1 MSSNLV
7 VKGNTTVCGIEVPIV
22 YGGFGKDQKVMLA
35 KTVAEI
41 HNIELKVVNQNIKRH
56 IKDGYFKEGVS
67 FIDLKKSVTS
77 SDPLLQL
84 GFSKQSI
91 ANSKNIY
98 LLSQQGYT
106 LLLKLMDSELALK
119 QYKEVIDE
127 YFKLK
132 EKAEKIEN
140 VENVT
145 GKDIER
151 LAIRMDGTFRRKR
164 ETSSITKMIGKGEL
178 PKGRYT
184 YKQIT
189 NITYNILYGM
199 NAKEI
204 RDYLDLGQKD
214 NLRDY
219 LSQKDLEE
227 IREIEDEI
235 HFMEKKGNSWER
247 IYEELLEEYP
257 EKKKPEK
264 EKKSIMD
271 IKNGKRLVIGDSEV
285 RLLV

>member
-1 MSSNLV
+1 MSNLV

-35 KTVAEI
+35 KTIAEI

-106 LLLKLMDSELALK
+106 LLLKLMDSELAIK

-132 EKAEKIEN
+132 EKAEKIEK
-140 VENVT
+140 VT

-164 ETSSITKMIGKGEL
+164 ETSSITKMISKGEL
-178 PKGRYT
+178 PKGRKT
-184 YKQIT
+184 YKDVT
-189 NITYNILYGM
+189 NITYNILYNM

-235 HFMEKKGNSWER
+235 HFMEKKGYAWKN

-257 EKKKPEK
+257 EKRKPEK
-264 EKKSIMD
+264 TKKSIMD
-271 IKNGKRLVIGDSEV
+271 IKNSKRLVVGDKEIG
-285 RLLV
+285 LLG

>member
-1 MSSNLV
+1 MSNLV

-41 HNIELKVVNQNIKRH
+41 HNKKLGHINELINNNLQHFVYGID
-56 IKDGYFKEGVS
+56 IL
-67 FIDLKKSVTS
+67 DLKNDKNVALVLN
-77 SDPLLQL
+77 D
-84 GFSKQSI
+84 SKIFTRQSI
-91 ANSKNIY
+91 NASKNIY
-98 LLSQQGYT
+98 LLSQRGYT
-106 LLLKLMDSELALK
+106 LLLKLMDSELAMK

-127 YFKLK
+127 YFELK
-132 EKAEKIEN
+132 EIVKKIEN
-140 VENVT
+140 ILT

-151 LAIRMDGTFRRKR
+151 LVIRMDGTFRRKR
-164 ETSSITKMIGKGEL
+164 ETASITKMIGKGEL
-178 PKGRYT
+178 PKGRKT
-184 YKQIT
+184 YKDVT

-204 RDYLDLGQKD
+204 RDYLDLKQKD

-235 HFMEKKGNSWER
+235 HFMEKKGYSWEQ
-247 IYEELLEEYP
+247 IYEELLKEYP
-257 EKKKPEK
+257 EKRKPEK
-264 EKKSIMD
+264 AKKSIMD
-271 IKNGKRLVIGDSEV
+271 IKNSKRLVVGDSEI

>member
-1 MSSNLV
+1 MSNLV

-41 HNIELKVVNQNIKRH
+41 HNKKLGHINELINNNLQHFVYGID
-56 IKDGYFKEGVS
+56 IL
-67 FIDLKKSVTS
+67 DLKNDKNVALVLN
-77 SDPLLQL
+77 D
-84 GFSKQSI
+84 SKIFTRQSI
-91 ANSKNIY
+91 NASKNIY
-98 LLSQQGYT
+98 LLSQRGYT
-106 LLLKLMDSELALK
+106 LLLKLMDSELAMK

-127 YFKLK
+127 YFELK
-132 EKAEKIEN
+132 EIVKKIEN
-140 VENVT
+140 ILT

-151 LAIRMDGTFRRKR
+151 LVIRMDGTFRRKR
-164 ETSSITKMIGKGEL
+164 ETASITKMIGKGEL
-178 PKGRYT
+178 PKGRKT
-184 YKQIT
+184 YKDVT

-235 HFMEKKGNSWER
+235 HFMEKKGYSWKN
-247 IYEELLEEYP
+247 IYVELLEEYP
-257 EKKKPEK
+257 EKRKPEK
-264 EKKSIMD
+264 AKKSIMD
-271 IKNGKRLVIGDSEV
+271 IKNSKRLVVGDSEIK
-285 RLLV
+285 LLV

>member
-1 MSSNLV
+1 MSNLV

-41 HNIELKVVNQNIKRH
+41 HNKKLGHINELINNNLQHFVYGID
-56 IKDGYFKEGVS
+56 IL
-67 FIDLKKSVTS
+67 DLKNDKNVALVLN
-77 SDPLLQL
+77 D
-84 GFSKQSI
+84 SKIFTRQSI
-91 ANSKNIY
+91 NASKNIY
-98 LLSQQGYT
+98 LLSQRGYT
-106 LLLKLMDSELALK
+106 LLLKLMDSELAME

-132 EKAEKIEN
+132 EIVEKIEN
-140 VENVT
+140 ILT

-164 ETSSITKMIGKGEL
+164 ETSSITKMISKGEL
-178 PKGRYT
+178 PKGRKT
-184 YKQIT
+184 YKDVT
-189 NITYNILYGM
+189 NITYNILYNM

-235 HFMEKKGNSWER
+235 HFMEKKGNSWED
-247 IYEELLEEYP
+247 IYFDLLEEYP
-257 EKKKPEK
+257 EKRKPEK
-264 EKKSIMD
+264 AKKSIMD
-271 IKNGKRLVIGDSEV
+271 IKNSKRLVVGDKVIG
-285 RLLV
+285 LLG

>member
-1 MSSNLV
+1 MSNLV

-22 YGGFGKDQKVMLA
+22 YGGFGKNQKVMLA
-35 KTVAEI
+35 KTIAEI

-56 IKDGYFKEGVS
+56 IKDGYFKEGVG
-67 FIDLKKSVTS
+67 FVDLKKSVTS

-91 ANSKNIY
+91 ANSKYIY

-132 EKAEKIEN
+132 EKVEK

-145 GKDIER
+145 SKDIER

-164 ETSSITKMIGKGEL
+164 ETASITKMIRKGEL
-178 PKGRYT
+178 PKGRKT
-184 YKQIT
+184 YKDVT

-199 NAKEI
+199 DAKEI

-235 HFMEKKGNSWER
+235 HFMEKKGFSWKN
-247 IYEELLEEYP
+247 IYVELLEEYP
-257 EKKKPEK
+257 EKRKPEK
-264 EKKSIMD
+264 AKKSIMD
-271 IKNGKRLVIGDSEV
+271 IKNSKRLVVGDKVIG
-285 RLLV
+285 LLG

>member
-1 MSSNLV
+1 MSNLV

-41 HNIELKVVNQNIKRH
+41 HNKKLGHINELINNNLQHFVYGID
-56 IKDGYFKEGVS
+56 IL
-67 FIDLKKSVTS
+67 DLKNDKNVALVLN
-77 SDPLLQL
+77 D
-84 GFSKQSI
+84 SKIFTRQSI
-91 ANSKNIY
+91 NASKNIY
-98 LLSQQGYT
+98 LLSQRGYT
-106 LLLKLMDSELALK
+106 LLLKLMDSELAMQ
-119 QYKEVIDE
+119 QYKKVIDE
-127 YFKLK
+127 YFELK
-132 EKAEKIEN
+132 EK

-164 ETSSITKMIGKGEL
+164 ETASITKMIGKGEL

-189 NITYNILYGM
+189 NITYNILYNM

-235 HFMEKKGNSWER
+235 HWMEKKGYAWEQ

-257 EKKKPEK
+257 DKRKPEK
-264 EKKSIMD
+264 AKKSIMD
-271 IKNGKRLVIGDSEV
+271 IKNGKRLEIGDKVIG
-285 RLLV
+285 LLV

>member
-1 MSSNLV
+1 MSNLV

-41 HNIELKVVNQNIKRH
+41 HNKKLGHINELINNNLQHFVYGID
-56 IKDGYFKEGVS
+56 IL
-67 FIDLKKSVTS
+67 DLKNDKNVALVLN
-77 SDPLLQL
+77 D
-84 GFSKQSI
+84 SKIFTRQSI
-91 ANSKNIY
+91 NASKNIY
-98 LLSQQGYT
+98 LLSQRGYT
-106 LLLKLMDSELALK
+106 LLLKLMDSELAMK

-127 YFKLK
+127 YFELK
-132 EKAEKIEN
+132 EIVKKIEN
-140 VENVT
+140 ILT

-151 LAIRMDGTFRRKR
+151 LVIRMDGTFRRKR
-164 ETSSITKMIGKGEL
+164 ETASITKMIGKGEL
-178 PKGRYT
+178 PKGRKT
-184 YKQIT
+184 YKDVT

-235 HFMEKKGNSWER
+235 HFMEKKGFSWKN
-247 IYEELLEEYP
+247 IYVELLKEYP
-257 EKKKPEK
+257 EKRKPEK
-264 EKKSIMD
+264 AKKSIMD
-271 IKNGKRLVIGDSEV
+271 IKNSKRLVVGDSEI

>member
-1 MSSNLV
+1 MSNLV

-41 HNIELKVVNQNIKRH
+41 HKKKLGHINELINNNLQHFVYGID
-56 IKDGYFKEGVS
+56 IL
-67 FIDLKKSVTS
+67 DLKNDKNVALVLN
-77 SDPLLQL
+77 D
-84 GFSKQSI
+84 SKIFTRQSI
-91 ANSKNIY
+91 NASKNIY
-98 LLSQQGYT
+98 LLSQRGYT
-106 LLLKLMDSELALK
+106 LLLKLMDSELAME

-132 EKAEKIEN
+132 EIVEKIEN
-140 VENVT
+140 ILT

-164 ETSSITKMIGKGEL
+164 ETSSITKMISKGEL
-178 PKGRYT
+178 PKGRKT
-184 YKQIT
+184 YKDVT
-189 NITYNILYGM
+189 NITYNILYNM

-235 HFMEKKGNSWER
+235 HFMEKKGNSWED
-247 IYEELLEEYP
+247 IYFDLLEEYP
-257 EKKKPEK
+257 EKRKPEK
-264 EKKSIMD
+264 AKKSIMD
-271 IKNGKRLVIGDSEV
+271 IKNSKRLVVGDKVIG
-285 RLLV
+285 LLG

>member
-1 MSSNLV
+1 MSNLV

-41 HNIELKVVNQNIKRH
+41 HNKKLGHINELINNNLQHFVYGID
-56 IKDGYFKEGVS
+56 IL
-67 FIDLKKSVTS
+67 DLKNDKNVTLVLN
-77 SDPLLQL
+77 D
-84 GFSKQSI
+84 SKIFTRQSI
-91 ANSKNIY
+91 NASKNIY
-98 LLSQQGYT
+98 LLSQRGYT
-106 LLLKLMDSELALK
+106 LLLKLMDSELAMQ
-119 QYKEVIDE
+119 QYKKVIDE
-127 YFKLK
+127 YFELK
-132 EKAEKIEN
+132 EK

-164 ETSSITKMIGKGEL
+164 ETASITKMIGKGEL

-189 NITYNILYGM
+189 NITYNILYNM

-204 RDYLDLGQKD
+204 RDYLDLGHKD

-235 HFMEKKGNSWER
+235 HWMEKKGYAWEQ

-257 EKKKPEK
+257 DKRKPEK
-264 EKKSIMD
+264 AKKSIMD
-271 IKNGKRLVIGDSEV
+271 IKNGKRLEIGDKVIG
-285 RLLV
+285 LLV

>member
-1 MSSNLV
+1 MSNLI

-22 YGGFGKDQKVMLA
+22 YGGFGKNQKVMLA

-56 IKDGYFKEGVS
+56 INDDYFEEGID
-67 FIDLKKSVTS
+67 FIDLKGTEFEVTL
-77 SDPLLQL
+77 SD
-84 GFSKQSI
+84 SKI
-91 ANSKNIY
+91 YTKNALNASKNIY
-98 LLSQQGYT
+98 LLSQRGYT
-106 LLLKLMDSELALK
+106 LLLKLMDSELARK
-119 QYKEVIDE
+119 QYKEVIDD

-132 EKAEKIEN
+132 EKIEKTEK
-140 VENVT
+140 VKKVT
-145 GKDIER
+145 SKDIER

-164 ETSSITKMIGKGEL
+164 ETASITKMIGKGEL
-178 PKGRYT
+178 PKGRKT
-184 YKQIT
+184 YKDVT
-189 NITYNILYGM
+189 NITYYILYGM
-199 NAKEI
+199 NAKEL

-235 HFMEKKGNSWER
+235 HYMEKKGHSWEQ

-257 EKKKPEK
+257 EKIKPQK
-264 EKKSIMD
+264 ARKSIRE
-271 IKNGKRLVIGDSEV
+271 IRNGKRLVVGDKVIG
-285 RLLV
+285 LLG

>member
-1 MSSNLV
+1 MSNLV

-41 HNIELKVVNQNIKRH
+41 HNKKLGHINELINNNLQHFVYGID
-56 IKDGYFKEGVS
+56 IL
-67 FIDLKKSVTS
+67 DLKNDKNVTLVLN
-77 SDPLLQL
+77 D
-84 GFSKQSI
+84 SKIFTRQSI
-91 ANSKNIY
+91 NASKNIY
-98 LLSQQGYT
+98 LLSQRGYT
-106 LLLKLMDSELALK
+106 LLLKLMDSELAMQ
-119 QYKEVIDE
+119 QYKKVIDE
-127 YFKLK
+127 YFELK
-132 EKAEKIEN
+132 EK

-164 ETSSITKMIGKGEL
+164 ETCSITKMIGKGEL

-189 NITYNILYGM
+189 NITYNILYNM

-204 RDYLDLGQKD
+204 RDYLDLGHKD

-235 HFMEKKGNSWER
+235 HWMEKKGYAWEQ

-257 EKKKPEK
+257 DKRKPEK
-264 EKKSIMD
+264 AKKSIMD
-271 IKNGKRLVIGDSEV
+271 IKNGKRLEIGDKVIG
-285 RLLV
+285 LLV

>member
-1 MSSNLV
+1 MFMRNLV

-35 KTVAEI
+35 KTVSQL
-41 HNIELKVVNQNIKRH
+41 HDIELKTINQNIKRH
-56 IKDGYFKEGVS
+56 IKDGYFEEGID
-67 FIDLKKSVTS
+67 FIDLKNGHSELPFTEI
-77 SDPLLQL
+77 
-84 GFSKQSI
+84 GFSKRDI
-91 ANSKNIY
+91 IISKNIY
-98 LLSQQGYT
+98 LLSQRGYT
-106 LLLKLMDSELALK
+106 LLLKLMDSELARK

-132 EKAEKIEN
+132 EKVEK
-140 VENVT
+140 VENILT
-145 GKDIER
+145 NKDIER

-164 ETSSITKMIGKGEL
+164 ETASITKMIEKGEL

-204 RDYLDLGQKD
+204 RDYLDLGQKN

-235 HFMEKKGNSWER
+235 HFMEKKGNSWED
-247 IYEELLEEYP
+247 IYFDLLREYP
-257 EKKKPEK
+257 KKIKPEK
-264 EKKSIMD
+264 AKKSIMD
-271 IKNGKRLVIGDSEV
+271 IKNSKRLVVGDSEV
-285 RLLV
+285 RLLG

>member
-1 MSSNLV
+1 MSNLV

-41 HNIELKVVNQNIKRH
+41 HNKKLGHINELINNNLQHFVYGID
-56 IKDGYFKEGVS
+56 IL
-67 FIDLKKSVTS
+67 DLKNDKNVALVLN
-77 SDPLLQL
+77 D
-84 GFSKQSI
+84 SKIFTRQSI
-91 ANSKNIY
+91 NASKNIY
-98 LLSQQGYT
+98 LLSQRGYT
-106 LLLKLMDSELALK
+106 LLLKLMDSELAMK

-127 YFKLK
+127 YFELK
-132 EKAEKIEN
+132 EIVKKIEN
-140 VENVT
+140 ILT

-151 LAIRMDGTFRRKR
+151 LVIRMDGTFRRKR
-164 ETSSITKMIGKGEL
+164 ETASITKMIGKGEL
-178 PKGRYT
+178 PKGRKT
-184 YKQIT
+184 YKDVT

-235 HFMEKKGNSWER
+235 HFMEKKGYSWEQ
-247 IYEELLEEYP
+247 IYEELLKEYP
-257 EKKKPEK
+257 EKRKPEK
-264 EKKSIMD
+264 AKKSIMD
-271 IKNGKRLVIGDSEV
+271 IKNSKRLVVGDSEI

>member
-1 MSSNLV
+1 MSNLI

-41 HNIELKVVNQNIKRH
+41 HNKKLGHINELINNNLQHFVYGID
-56 IKDGYFKEGVS
+56 IL
-67 FIDLKKSVTS
+67 DLKNDKNVALVLN
-77 SDPLLQL
+77 D
-84 GFSKQSI
+84 SKIFTRQSI
-91 ANSKNIY
+91 NASKNIY
-98 LLSQQGYT
+98 LLSQRGYT
-106 LLLKLMDSELALK
+106 LLLKLMDSELAME

-132 EKAEKIEN
+132 EIVEKIEN
-140 VENVT
+140 ILT

-164 ETSSITKMIGKGEL
+164 ETSSITKMISKGEL
-178 PKGRYT
+178 PKGRKT
-184 YKQIT
+184 YKDVT

-199 NAKEI
+199 NAKEL

-235 HFMEKKGNSWER
+235 HFMEKKGNSWED
-247 IYEELLEEYP
+247 IYFDLLEEYP
-257 EKKKPEK
+257 EKRKPEK
-264 EKKSIMD
+264 AKKSIMD
-271 IKNGKRLVIGDSEV
+271 IKNSKRLVVGDKVIG
-285 RLLV
+285 LLG

>member
-1 MSSNLV
+1 MSNLV

-41 HNIELKVVNQNIKRH
+41 HNKKLGHINELINNNLQHFVYGID
-56 IKDGYFKEGVS
+56 IL
-67 FIDLKKSVTS
+67 DLKNDKNVALVLN
-77 SDPLLQL
+77 D
-84 GFSKQSI
+84 SKIFTRQSI
-91 ANSKNIY
+91 NASKNIY
-98 LLSQQGYT
+98 LLSQRGYT
-106 LLLKLMDSELALK
+106 LLLKLMDSELAME

-132 EKAEKIEN
+132 EIVEKIEN
-140 VENVT
+140 ILT

-164 ETSSITKMIGKGEL
+164 ETSSITKMISKGEL
-178 PKGRYT
+178 PKGRKT
-184 YKQIT
+184 YKDVT

-199 NAKEI
+199 NAKEL

-235 HFMEKKGNSWER
+235 HYMEKKGHSWEQ

-257 EKKKPEK
+257 EKIKPQK
-264 EKKSIMD
+264 ARKSIRE
-271 IKNGKRLVIGDSEV
+271 IRNGKRLVVGDKVIG
-285 RLLV
+285 LLG

>member
-1 MSSNLV
+1 LINNNLQHF
-7 VKGNTTVCGIEVPIV
+7 V
-22 YGGFGKDQKVMLA
+22 YGIDIL
-35 KTVAEI
+35 
-41 HNIELKVVNQNIKRH
+41 
-56 IKDGYFKEGVS
+56 
-67 FIDLKKSVTS
+67 DLKNDKNVALVLN
-77 SDPLLQL
+77 D
-84 GFSKQSI
+84 SKIFTRQSI
-91 ANSKNIY
+91 NASKNIY
-98 LLSQQGYT
+98 LLSQRGYT
-106 LLLKLMDSELALK
+106 LLLKLMDSELAME

-132 EKAEKIEN
+132 EIVEKIEN
-140 VENVT
+140 ILT

-164 ETSSITKMIGKGEL
+164 ETASITKMIGKGEL

-189 NITYNILYGM
+189 NITYNILYNM

-204 RDYLDLGQKD
+204 RDYLDLGHKD

-235 HFMEKKGNSWER
+235 HWMEKKGYAWEQ

-257 EKKKPEK
+257 DKRKPEK
-264 EKKSIMD
+264 AKKSIMD
-271 IKNGKRLVIGDSEV
+271 IKNGKRLEIGDKVIG
-285 RLLV
+285 LLV